1 MLRGN
6 DMDNVL
12 GRQLWSIYEDLKG
25 ENKIG
30 FLTDDEFQKYFLGFI
45 SYKYLSE
52 KLESYVNK
60 LLDDESLSF
69 EEACYDNKSKDNLRE
84 KSIKDIGYFLNANL
98 LYRNIVSSKNYGNI
112 IIEELEKAF
121 HEISES
127 SRGRESEEDFLNLFE
142 GVDLRA
148 SQLGKTLEDK
158 NRVVFNILDSLSS
171 VEFDLN
177 RQNMS
182 NSLINKSILESRKF
196 NGALRNNHRANKSFI
211 GLKSKRLE
219 NSVLSKERNM
229 ANSLSSEDS
238 LKQDIND
245 SFYEL
250 NKSISADNYSIADSE
265 MDEIM
270 SFDDNRDHYMDDFS
284 YEKYIDNIIGNGFE
298 YLLSEFSLNSSN
310 SIDYYTPK
318 EVSRL
323 IAKLISSQKSRVES
337 VYDPC
342 CGSASLLLEVYK
354 ELGCDFI
361 CGQEINASFYNI
373 ARENMILHNI
383 HYADFDIKQGD
394 TLEQPQHLDYTFDA
408 IVSEIPFNSRWTADK
423 SYFDDVRFKGYNILA
438 PHTKADYAF
447 IQHML
452 YHLNEDGIMI
462 VVVPHGVLFRAA
474 SEGIIRKYIV
484 GKLNYLDAVIGLP
497 ANMFYSTN
505 IPTCIMIFKK
515 NRSYDDDV
523 LFIDASRDFKKFK
536 LINNL
541 RDEDIY
547 KIVKTYESREEIRK
561 YSHRASLE
569 EIIENDFNLN
579 IPRYVDTFEG
589 ETVINVNDLVKEHQL
604 LKEEIKKVTEEIRK
618 SYEEL
623 NIENDLF

>member
-1 MLRGN
+1 MEN
-6 DMDNVL
+6 IL
-12 GRQLWSIYEDLKG
+12 GRQLWSIYEDLKR

-52 KLESYVNK
+52 KLESYVYDLVK
-60 LLDDESLSF
+60 DTYPGF
-69 EEACYDNKSKDNLRE
+69 EEAYLDEYNKKYLKE
-84 KSIKDIGYFLNANL
+84 KSVKNIGYFLRPNL
-98 LYRNIVSSKNYGNI
+98 LFRNIVSSKNFGNI
-112 IIEELEKAF
+112 IIEELDKAF
-121 HEISES
+121 NEISES
-127 SRGRESEEDFLNLFE
+127 SRGKESEEDFLNLFE
-142 GVDLRA
+142 GVDLYA
-148 SQLGKTLEDK
+148 SQLGKKLEDK

-171 VEFDLN
+171 FDFELS
-177 RQNMS
+177 RQNMN
-182 NSLINKSILESRKF
+182 NSLINKSL
-196 NGALRNNHRANKSFI
+196 
-211 GLKSKRLE
+211 LE
-219 NSVLSKERNM
+219 NIKFDKHSTILNKTNYSKMKPSLEVNSNESFLSNEKELISSLAADSNIKEYNSINELSVDSAIKEDISDNFSDFDYDENM
-229 ANSLSSEDS
+229 DLEDS
-238 LKQDIND
+238 EYYKR
-245 SFYEL
+245 YV
-250 NKSISADNYSIADSE
+250 
-265 MDEIM
+265 
-270 SFDDNRDHYMDDFS
+270 
-284 YEKYIDNIIGNGFE
+284 DNIIGNSFE

-318 EVSRL
+318 EVSKL
-323 IAKLISSQKSRVES
+323 IAKLVASQKSDLGS

-342 CGSASLLLEVYK
+342 CGSASLLLEVNK
-354 ELGCDFI
+354 ELKCRFI

-383 HYADFDIKQGD
+383 HYKNFDIKQGD

-408 IVSEIPFNSRWTADK
+408 IVCEIPFNSKWTADK
-423 SYFDDVRFKGYNILA
+423 NYLGDVRFKEYNILA
-438 PHTKADYAF
+438 PRTKADYAF

-523 LFIDASRDFKKFK
+523 LFIDASRDFNKFK

-541 RDEDIY
+541 RDEDIF
-547 KIVKTYESREEIRK
+547 KIVTTYKFREEINK

-569 EIIENDFNLN
+569 EIVENDFNLN
-579 IPRYVDTFEG
+579 IPRYVDTFKE
-589 ETVINVNDLVKEHQL
+589 EKIKNAEDLLKEHQHIQEEIM
-604 LKEEIKKVTEEIRK
+604 KVTAEIKKTYK
-618 SYEEL
+618 EL
-623 NIENDLF
+623 NIDNNLFK